1 MKIKTARFILK
12 VKQYINKLFSK
23 QTYQDFYEDILGIGS
38 ASIEDIQ
45 RIDEMKKTKKRP
57 ATKNL

>member
-12 VKQYINKLFSK
+12 VKQYINELFSK

-38 ASIEDIQ
+38 ASIEDIH

>member
-12 VKQYINKLFSK
+12 VKQYINKLFCK

-38 ASIEDIQ
+38 ASFDDVARVNETPQ
-45 RIDEMKKTKKRP
+45 KKKKT
-57 ATKNL
+57 TVKNA

>member
-38 ASIEDIQ
+38 ASVDDVVRVNEPLQ
-45 RIDEMKKTKKRP
+45 KKKKT
-57 ATKNL
+57 TVKNA